1 MNLRSFAVLALL
13 AGGALAQ
20 GTTPDPTTDFIRVS
34 GIEPLPAPLAALVES
49 LGASRLKAHMAFL
62 SDPLREGR
70 GLGSRGLADSADYLE
85 EQLRAVGVPALGS
98 SRRQTVP
105 LRQVQPGQGSVRLI
119 LGGRSLDF
127 QVGRSAILPPT
138 EPGNLAGPCVFVGLG
153 IQELALGHDDYRGL
167 DVRGKVVIFRE
178 GMPSGAAWQKADLQ
192 AKYASE
198 RPADR
203 YDARLALLEKLGAKA
218 AIAIE
223 VGLDQRI
230 QAGKEPALPYFLAAP
245 GVTVAGEPPLARIAL
260 TPNLQALL
268 QTSAEGTASLA
279 IRGRVKALQS
289 TNLLGQLTGSD
300 PTLRGQAIL
309 IGAHMDHLGM
319 PAGVLHPGADDN
331 ASGVAAVLELARA
344 LAMSPVRPKR
354 TILFAFW
361 TGEEEGKFGSSHYTR
376 HPRWPLAA
384 TQAYLNLDMIG
395 HPWTPQEL
403 QELVADPSLKAPE
416 KFLEGLQPTHFAEP
430 GLSTNHRELGPVV
443 ARAGRGTGM
452 SLHLD
457 WTDGKSGGSDYRD
470 FARLNVPFLRFFG
483 DYFPDYHKPGDT
495 LDQLDPEQ
503 VRRMARLVLA
513 TAWLLADR

>member
-1 MNLRSFAVLALL
+1 
-13 AGGALAQ
+13 
-20 GTTPDPTTDFIRVS
+20 
-34 GIEPLPAPLAALVES
+34 
-49 LGASRLKAHMAFL
+49 
-62 SDPLREGR
+62 
-70 GLGSRGLADSADYLE
+70 
-85 EQLRAVGVPALGS
+85 
-98 SRRQTVP
+98 
-105 LRQVQPGQGSVRLI
+105 
-119 LGGRSLDF
+119 
-127 QVGRSAILPPT
+127 
-138 EPGNLAGPCVFVGLG
+138 
-153 IQELALGHDDYRGL
+153 
-167 DVRGKVVIFRE
+167 
-178 GMPSGAAWQKADLQ
+178 
-192 AKYASE
+192 
-198 RPADR
+198 
-203 YDARLALLEKLGAKA
+203 
-218 AIAIE
+218 
-223 VGLDQRI
+223 
-230 QAGKEPALPYFLAAP
+230 
-245 GVTVAGEPPLARIAL
+245 
-260 TPNLQALL
+260 
-268 QTSAEGTASLA
+268 
-279 IRGRVKALQS
+279 
-289 TNLLGQLTGSD
+289 
-300 PTLRGQAIL
+300 
-309 IGAHMDHLGM
+309 
-319 PAGVLHPGADDN
+319 
-331 ASGVAAVLELARA
+331 
-344 LAMSPVRPKR
+344 MSPVRPKR

-495 LDQLDPEQ
+495 LNQLDPEQ

>member
-1 MNLRSFAVLALL
+1 MSLRAVALLALL

-20 GTTPDPTTDFIRVS
+20 GTDPAADFIRVS
-34 GIEPLPAPLAALVES
+34 GTDPLPAPLAALVDGLE
-49 LGASRLKAHMAFL
+49 ASRLKAHIAFL

-70 GLGSRGLADSADYLE
+70 GLGSRGLAASAEYIAA
-85 EQLRAVGVPALGS
+85 QLRSAGIPALGT
-98 SRRQTVP
+98 SRRQPVP
-105 LRQVQPGQGSVRLI
+105 LRQVQPGRGSVRLN
-119 LGGRSLDF
+119 LGGRSLTF
-127 QVGRSAILPPT
+127 QAGSSAILPPT
-138 EPGNLAGPCVFVGLG
+138 EPGALVGPCVYVGLG
-153 IQELALGHDDYRGL
+153 IQEPALGHDDYRGL
-167 DVRGKVVIFRE
+167 EVRGKVVIFRE
-178 GMPSGAAWQKADLQ
+178 GIPSGAAWQKPELR

-218 AIAIE
+218 AVALE
-223 VGLDQRI
+223 EGLDRRI

-245 GVTVAGEPPLARIAL
+245 GVVVAGEPPLARIAL
-260 TPNLQALL
+260 TSELQALL
-268 QTSAEGTASLA
+268 QTPVEGTANLA
-279 IRGRVKALQS
+279 VRGRVKALQS
-289 TNLLGQLTGSD
+289 FNLLGRLTGSD
-300 PTLRGQAIL
+300 PALRGQAIL
-309 IGAHMDHLGM
+309 IGAHMDHLGK
-319 PAGVLHPGADDN
+319 PGGVLHPGADDN
-331 ASGVAAVLELARA
+331 ASGVAAVLELARV
-344 LAMSPVRPKR
+344 LAASPVRPKR

-361 TGEEEGKFGSSHYTR
+361 TGEEEGKFGSGHYTR

-430 GLSTNHRELGPVV
+430 GLSTSHRELGPVV

>member
-1 MNLRSFAVLALL
+1 MSLRAFGLLALL

-20 GTTPDPTTDFIRVS
+20 GTDPAADFIRVRQQD
-34 GIEPLPAPLAALVES
+34 PLPAPLAALVDGLE
-49 LGASRLKAHMAFL
+49 AARLRAHMAYL

-70 GLGSRGLADSADYLE
+70 GLGSQGLAASADYIE
-85 EQLRAVGVPALGS
+85 GQLRSAGVPALGT
-98 SRRQTVP
+98 SRRQAVP
-105 LRQVQPGQGSVRLI
+105 LRQVQPAKGSVRLS
-119 LGGRSLDF
+119 LGGRSLSF
-127 QVGRSAILPPT
+127 QAGHSAILPPA
-138 EPGNLAGPCVFVGLG
+138 EPGTLAGPCVYVGLG
-153 IQELALGHDDYRGL
+153 IQEPALGHDDYRGL
-167 DVRGKVVIFRE
+167 EVRGKVVVFRE
-178 GMPSGAAWQKADLQ
+178 GLPSGEAWQKPDLR

-203 YDARLALLEKLGAKA
+203 YDARLALLEKLGARA

-245 GVTVAGEPPLARIAL
+245 GVVVAGEPPLARVTL
-260 TPNLQALL
+260 TPELQALL
-268 QTSAEGTASLA
+268 QTSVEGTASLA
-279 IRGRVKALQS
+279 IRGRVQALQS
-289 TNLLGQLTGSD
+289 VNLLGRLTGSD

-309 IGAHMDHLGM
+309 IGAHLDHLGK
-319 PAGVLHPGADDN
+319 PGGVLHPGADDN
-331 ASGVAAVLELARA
+331 ASGVAAVLELARV

-361 TGEEEGKFGSSHYTR
+361 TGEEEGKFGSGHYTR

-403 QELVADPSLKAPE
+403 RELVSDPSLKAPE
-416 KFLEGLQPTHFAEP
+416 KFLEGLQPTHFTEP
-430 GLSTNHRELGPVV
+430 GLASSHRDLGPIV